1 MYLIQAVNAY
11 AAVLALMDQELPFQ
25 DAYKVSQLKREL
37 QPHAEFFS
45 KKENELVNR
54 CAERNEKGVVWTGP
68 GKFKLRAGAEAEYRE
83 KRMEL
88 CAVEVEEQ
96 IQEIEIGKPEKIR
109 PVHIEALDGFVIF
122 KEG

>member
-25 DAYKVSQLKREL
+25 DAYKVAQLKREL

-45 KKENELVNR
+45 KKESELVNR
-54 CAERNEKGVVWTGP
+54 YAERNEKGVVWTGP
-68 GKFKLRAGAEAEYRE
+68 GKFQLRAGAEKEYRD

-88 CAVEVEEQ
+88 CSVEVEDHPKQ
-96 IQEIEIGKPEKIR
+96 IEIGKPEKMR
-109 PVHIEALDGFVIF
+109 PVHIEALEGFVTF